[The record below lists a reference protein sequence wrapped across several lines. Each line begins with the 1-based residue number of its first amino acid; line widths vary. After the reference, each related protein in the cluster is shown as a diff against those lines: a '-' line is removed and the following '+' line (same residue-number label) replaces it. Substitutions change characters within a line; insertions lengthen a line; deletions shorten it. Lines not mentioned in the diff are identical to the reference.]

1 MTKHEWIAHL
11 RHQVSM
17 LEEDARG
24 QRRLAEYQKSHADQQ
39 AKTLKY
45 AESLEAWAEQ
55 TRQQMKRFEEQ
66 GED

>member
-1 MTKHEWIAHL
+1 
-11 RHQVSM
+11 M

-24 QRRLAEYQKSHADQQ
+24 QRRLAEYQKALPDQQ
-39 AKTLKY
+39 EKTLRY

-66 GED
+66 GEDESR

>member
-1 MTKHEWIAHL
+1 
-11 RHQVSM
+11 M